1 METTT
6 RASTGTHIFMIMHIL
21 YIRKINKFRV
31 LFSAMART
39 RLTIFDKSMVVFAIA
54 VNMVY
59 SRSNSSVEIAV
70 CRNGGYEDQRYE
82 CQVI

>member
-1 METTT
+1 
-6 RASTGTHIFMIMHIL
+6 
-21 YIRKINKFRV
+21 
-31 LFSAMART
+31 MART